1 MELGSHPMSCR
12 RVSRELIERFR
23 FGEELD
29 ARSAPHLAHL
39 ETCLACREEVGLDRA
54 LVRQLRRALQAR
66 VEGYGPSDRAWQVVS
81 ARALADDRT
90 LSARIRA
97 AFRASLKPVPVANA
111 LRASALALAL
121 VMAVFA
127 GGIAQ
132 VGAPQAGPAA
142 DSTHNQSLVKAAW
155 VDPSQAPQ
163 LARSQ
168 YQPPFS
174 GPPQAGLTVFSNT
187 TLILPI
193 PASNPIATG
202 MLQ

>member
-1 MELGSHPMSCR
+1 MSCR

-39 ETCLACREEVGLDRA
+39 EVCLACREEVGLDRA

-66 VEGYGPSDRAWQVVS
+66 VDGYGPSERAWQVVS

-90 LSARIRA
+90 LLARIRA
-97 AFRASLKPVPVANA
+97 AFRGPLRPVPVANA

-121 VMAVFA
+121 VLAVFA

-132 VGAPQAGPAA
+132 VGAPQPASVVA
-142 DSTHNQSLVKAAW
+142 STRSQSMVKAAW

-163 LARSQ
+163 LSRSQ
-168 YQPPFS
+168 YQPPFV
-174 GPPQAGLTVFSNT
+174 GPPQTGLTVFSNT
-187 TLILPI
+187 TLIVPV
-193 PASNPIATG
+193 PDANPIVTG
-202 MLQ
+202 MMQ